1 MKQLMF
7 SLADRAKK
15 RMGRRVQIGCLVLIA
30 MLVILVMIPYFDLYI
45 GLLRISL
52 RTGIRPSVS
61 ALEAYLDTSLTP
73 GMSRDAVNQMLYS
86 IGTQVKILNFDHE
99 DEICDSIGLYVGYW
113 PLNRLEY
120 LICYDKET
128 ILSLWTARPC

>member
-1 MKQLMF
+1 
-7 SLADRAKK
+7 
-15 RMGRRVQIGCLVLIA
+15 
-30 MLVILVMIPYFDLYI
+30 MIPYFDLYI

-99 DEICDSIGLYVGYW
+99 DEICDSIGLNVGYW